1 MNAPLPANDAKRV
14 EALEG
19 FRIMDTEHETS
30 FDELAWL
37 AAHACG
43 SRFAQ
48 INFVH
53 SSRVWTKANVG
64 FPETEQRRNIAP
76 CSYVISAGDITV
88 FPDTYEDD
96 RTSLSPIVIQG
107 PRVRFYAGV
116 PLMTRDGFAIG
127 TLCVMD
133 TDPRTLTVSQG
144 GALWA
149 ISRQVMANLYARNGR
164 SDSDRSSSLEDEDAE
179 ERARQHA
186 ERIATLAE
194 QMPAIL
200 WTTDEQLRFT
210 TTLGAAMEQFHMKPT
225 EVMGKTLQEYFGTDD
240 PAFTPIAAHI
250 AALRGETPGPL
261 RWSGWGHTLEV
272 RVTQLR
278 NKQGEITGC
287 LGMALDITERVAID
301 RAANRVRDDFRALV
315 EAASR
320 ATPIDG
326 HEILSSGEGSS
337 LGSGLSSA
345 EDVLAALED
354 ITSRS
359 A

>member
-1 MNAPLPANDAKRV
+1 MNAPLPSNDAKRV
-14 EALEG
+14 EALEA
-19 FRIMDTEHETS
+19 FRIMDTEHETT

-53 SSRVWTKANVG
+53 SARVWSKANVG
-64 FPETEQRRNIAP
+64 FPVTEQRRNMAP
-76 CSYVISAGDITV
+76 CSYVVLESDMTV
-88 FPDTYEDD
+88 IPDTYEDD

-116 PLMTRDGFAIG
+116 PLITRDGFAIG

-149 ISRQVMANLYARNGR
+149 ISRQVMANLYAHDSVGR
-164 SDSDRSSSLEDEDAE
+164 SGRHSALEDDDARE
-179 ERARQHA
+179 LVQQHA

-200 WTTDEQLRFT
+200 WTTDDQLRFT
-210 TTLGAAMEQFHMKPT
+210 STMGAAMNQFHMKPT

-240 PAFTPIAAHI
+240 P
-250 AALRGETPGPL
+250 
-261 RWSGWGHTLEV
+261 
-272 RVTQLR
+272 
-278 NKQGEITGC
+278 
-287 LGMALDITERVAID
+287 
-301 RAANRVRDDFRALV
+301 
-315 EAASR
+315 
-320 ATPIDG
+320 
-326 HEILSSGEGSS
+326 
-337 LGSGLSSA
+337 
-345 EDVLAALED
+345 
-354 ITSRS
+354 
-359 A
+359 